1 MSSSTNRRQ
10 SRKKR
15 VDESVQEALERSLQ
29 HAGLALAEGVLSS
42 RALLDVAS
50 LGISGEPAED
60 QPHLAEFA
68 RTLDQIADALS
79 GKSPSLRTAFLG
91 VILDAVESEIARWEV
106 RSSSDE
112 DARSVLR
119 AFIGLREIL
128 WEMGIRRDPPASRG
142 GERAKT
148 RRGANADASSKEM
161 KWGRKSSARVDPPQ
175 RRTPG
180 TSAKRRAARVQRIK
194 IDD

>member
-15 VDESVQEALERSLQ
+15 IDESVQEALERSLQ
-29 HAGLALAEGVLSS
+29 HAGLALSEGVLAA

-50 LGISGEPAED
+50 LGISGESAED
-60 QPHLAEFA
+60 RPNLAEFA
-68 RTLDQIADALS
+68 RTLDQIADALA
-79 GKSPSLRTAFLG
+79 GKSPSLRAAILG
-91 VILDAVESEIARWEV
+91 VLLDAIESEIARWEV
-106 RSSSDE
+106 RSNSDE

-128 WEMGIRRDPPASRG
+128 WEMGIRRDPPTSHG

-148 RRGANADASSKEM
+148 RRGSSTNGSSQEM
-161 KWGRKSSARVDPPQ
+161 KWGRESSARVDRSQ
-175 RRTPG
+175 RTPG
-180 TSAKRRAARVQRIK
+180 TSARRRAPRVQRIR